1 MAAGRAST
9 SDFGS
14 PPIPPS
20 GFLFMAADSSTTHF
34 ELFGLP
40 PSYDVDRA
48 ALDRRYREL
57 QRTTHPDRFASATD
71 SERRVSMQLAT
82 RINEGYRTL
91 KDPLQRGRYLLELMG
106 HRFDDERHTTS
117 DAEFLLEQMELREA
131 LGEVRTAADPFAVL
145 AEIMERIAGEVDSLD
160 GELRDRLARNNLDA
174 AAQLLVKM
182 QFFRRLQEE
191 ATELELVLEDELA

>member
-1 MAAGRAST
+1 
-9 SDFGS
+9 
-14 PPIPPS
+14 
-20 GFLFMAADSSTTHF
+20 MAADSSTTHF

-40 PSYDVDRA
+40 PAYDVDQT
-48 ALDRRYREL
+48 ALDSRYREL
-57 QRTTHPDRFASATD
+57 QRTAHPDRFASATD

-117 DAEFLLEQMELREA
+117 DAEFLMEQMELREE
-131 LGEVRTAADPFAVL
+131 LGEVRTAADPFAAL
-145 AEIMERIAGEVDSLD
+145 AGIMERIVGDVDFLD
-160 GELRDRLARNNLDA
+160 GELRDRLARHNLDA
-174 AAQLLVKM
+174 AAESLVKM